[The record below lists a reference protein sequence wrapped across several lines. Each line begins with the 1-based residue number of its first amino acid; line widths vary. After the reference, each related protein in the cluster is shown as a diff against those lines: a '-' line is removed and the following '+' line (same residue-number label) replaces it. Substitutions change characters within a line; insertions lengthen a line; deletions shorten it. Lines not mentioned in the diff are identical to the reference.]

1 MQGWLDGIASTPM
14 SNRRRSGGWNR
25 WFGTLSIRI
34 GPLVIL
40 ALEEN
45 MLIAG
50 LVANLKYCP
59 LIA

>member
-1 MQGWLDGIASTPM
+1 MMNHGCGAVGDAQRLGWAV
-14 SNRRRSGGWNR
+14 RSSR
-25 WFGTLSIRI
+25 WFGTLAIRI